1 MAKMVLPNLRTH
13 VHLYSNTQMLMHG
26 GGLDSLAIPKA
37 PGATVGFMAT
47 PRAVKQEQVVKEEQ
61 AHSSQTTI
69 TSAFT
74 KAATHAPNIDKR
86 PREEDTGP
94 MKKRPRQGHT
104 TDAVAMVADMLQCR
118 HKVATHLLDD
128 ANGDVT
134 AAINLGIAQDQSE
147 GRVHQQIKA
156 DHIAAQQ
163 DSPQKTKEAALGVID
178 LTDSPMQTPQEDTE
192 CLYMGTKQP
201 T

>member
-47 PRAVKQEQVVKEEQ
+47 PRAAVKQEQAVKEEQ
-61 AHSSQTTI
+61 VHSGQTTI

-74 KAATHAPNIDKR
+74 KAAKQAAHAPNIDKR

-104 TDAVAMVADMLQCR
+104 TDAVAMVADVLQCR
-118 HKVATHLLDD
+118 HKIAVHLLDD
-128 ANGDVT
+128 ANGDVA
-134 AAINLGIAQDQSE
+134 AAINLGIAQL
-147 GRVHQQIKA
+147 RPK
-156 DHIAAQQ
+156 
-163 DSPQKTKEAALGVID
+163 
-178 LTDSPMQTPQEDTE
+178 
-192 CLYMGTKQP
+192 
-201 T
+201 